1 MIEIYLI
8 DNEHYMPT
16 WTMALKASRMKE
28 TFFVD
33 SVICNEHHNRHK
45 SSREV
50 LSLEQ
55 SFIWLMSLALK
66 NSLI

>member
-8 DNEHYMPT
+8 T
-16 WTMALKASRMKE
+16 WTMALKASRIKE

-33 SVICNEHHNRHK
+33 SDICNEHHNRHK
-45 SSREV
+45 SSREI

-66 NSLI
+66 NYLT